1 MRKNE
6 IVKDEDIV
14 QIFIV
19 IYSIKIL
26 RIYTILFLKEDGIQ
40 NLKIKILWFIKK
52 KHPEVYIIIIP
63 GFGIISHIVSTY
75 SKKPIFGQIGML
87 YAMSSIGLL
96 GFLVWSHHMYVVG
109 LDIDSRAYF
118 TSATMVIAVPTGIKI
133 FSWIAT
139 IYGGEVRLAIPMLY
153 AIAFLF
159 LFTIGGLTGVM
170 LSNASIDV
178 AFHDKIKYFQILLN
192 SKKEIK
198 NKFLKNEL
206 SLEQKNYLQ
215 KFFVG
220 LFEADGSIQVNHWRL
235 KNLQYR
241 LVIKLKNLEENEY
254 MLLLIAK
261 VVGGYVKITSNKKD
275 VIWVMNNKDD
285 IIILINTIFNKYPLL
300 TRRKQC
306 QLAFMLLCYNEYS
319 TDINFYI
326 NNRNN
331 KFDISL
337 YNNYPY
343 INKIFIYLDKFNLPN
358 YFNEWLSGFTEGEGC
373 FCIRNGKGWPSFS
386 LSQKDELLLL
396 EIIRDYFNSNNKI
409 RNLRG
414 TYIWEVYNK
423 DSLNKIIIHYTN
435 YPLLGNKFVSF
446 EKFCKIIKI

>member
-1 MRKNE
+1 
-6 IVKDEDIV
+6 
-14 QIFIV
+14 
-19 IYSIKIL
+19 
-26 RIYTILFLKEDGIQ
+26 
-40 NLKIKILWFIKK
+40 
-52 KHPEVYIIIIP
+52 
-63 GFGIISHIVSTY
+63 
-75 SKKPIFGQIGML
+75 ML

-159 LFTIGGLTGVM
+159 LFTMGGLTGVM

-178 AFHDKIKYFQILLN
+178 AFHDKIKYFQKLLN
-192 SKKEIK
+192 SKKETK
-198 NKFLKNEL
+198 NKFLKNKL
-206 SLEQKNYLQ
+206 SLEQENYLQ
-215 KFFVG
+215 KYFVG
-220 LFEADGSIQVNHWRL
+220 LLESDGSIQVNHWRL

-241 LVIKLKNLEENEY
+241 MVIKLKNLEENKY

-261 VVGGYVKITSNKKD
+261 AVGGYVQIVSKEKD
-275 VIWVMNNKDD
+275 VIWVINNKND
-285 IIILINTIFNKYPLL
+285 IIVLINTILNKYPLL

-306 QLAFMLLCYNEYS
+306 QLAFMLLCYNEYP
-319 TDINFYI
+319 TDIDFYI

-337 YNNYPY
+337 YDNYPY
-343 INKIFIYLDKFNLPN
+343 INKIFITLNKLNLPN

-373 FCIRNGKGWPSFS
+373 FCIRSGKGSPSF
-386 LSQKDELLLL
+386 L
-396 EIIRDYFNSNNKI
+396 
-409 RNLRG
+409 
-414 TYIWEVYNK
+414 
-423 DSLNKIIIHYTN
+423 
-435 YPLLGNKFVSF
+435 
-446 EKFCKIIKI
+446 